1 MSQTTALTA
10 EALTMILDKKLEENL
25 RPFHQAMDDLKLSV
39 NFVSEKFDSLTM
51 RVSEMEG
58 KCEEALTENKFLK
71 AEILRLSNVVKQHS
85 EVISNIE
92 QYSRRDCVEISGL
105 PEESDEDTNA
115 LTIKVGSLMGLKIN
129 ESDISVSHCLPLK
142 RQSQSYSSRLRPRAG
157 AVSNTVDQHPKII
170 VKFVR

>member
-58 KCEEALTENKFLK
+58 KCEDKFLK

-85 EVISNIE
+85 EVVSNIE

-129 ESDISVSHCLPLK
+129 ESDISVSHRLPLK